1 MERIVEVGMKRNFLR
16 QLSYAAPVVLGGMLV
31 WSASAMA
38 QAPAP
43 TASALPDAQVEAG
56 VLKALAKAPDLANQ
70 AITTTTVYGVVTL
83 SGAVETEA
91 QRVEAETLASK
102 AKGVQKVVDELT
114 LGGENAVAPTGA
126 GANSSSPEDANMA
139 PAQGVEQAPMA
150 QGSPESD
157 NTEPENPAGAQG
169 YPATTPSYG
178 PGTPAY
184 RQPPQGYSA
193 SAQPV
198 YGGQEAGLAVTV
210 STGALLRMR
219 INETLT
225 SASAKPGD
233 PFDGIIVNDVVAGGA
248 VAIPRGA
255 MVHGTVVS
263 AKKSGVLAGRGELA
277 LQLTQV
283 ALAGRIYPLV
293 SDVWGRN
300 TGDKSVET
308 VNKTAGGGA
317 IGALFGAAA
326 AGGKGAAIGAGVGA
340 ALGLGS
346 AAASGN
352 GQVYV
357 PSEGLLTFHLEQPVT
372 IMTVSQAE
380 MDRLSQGVPQG
391 ARPQVIR
398 RRYPAPYY
406 GPYPYPY

>member
-1 MERIVEVGMKRNFLR
+1 MKRNFLR

-169 YPATTPSYG
+169 YPAATPSYG